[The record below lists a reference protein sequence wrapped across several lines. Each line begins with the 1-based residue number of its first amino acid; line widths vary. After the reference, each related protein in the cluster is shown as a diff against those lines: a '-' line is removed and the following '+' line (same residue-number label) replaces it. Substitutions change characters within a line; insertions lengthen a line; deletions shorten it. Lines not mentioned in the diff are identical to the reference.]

1 MELHDFSTKKISQ
14 QTEHTRK
21 RYNVSSVVYDL
32 MEWPVEWIWYN
43 KWRKLLWKK
52 VEGPNVLEIGIGT
65 GKNISYYPKNIQVNG
80 IDLSP
85 KMLERAKTVLS
96 NYPNERVRLQVM
108 DVQNLD
114 FPDNYFDEV
123 VATFVFCSVPDPI
136 LGLKEAL
143 RVTKPGGKHHLL
155 EHMRS
160 RNPLFSSM
168 MVKLDGP
175 IHYLSGVHIAR
186 QTVENVEAAGWKIEQ
201 VKDLTMGG
209 IFKRIKATKSH

>member
-123 VATFVFCSVPDPI
+123 VAT
-136 LGLKEAL
+136 
-143 RVTKPGGKHHLL
+143 
-155 EHMRS
+155 
-160 RNPLFSSM
+160 
-168 MVKLDGP
+168 
-175 IHYLSGVHIAR
+175 
-186 QTVENVEAAGWKIEQ
+186 
-201 VKDLTMGG
+201 
-209 IFKRIKATKSH
+209 

>member
-1 MELHDFSTKKISQ
+1 MKLDTQ
-14 QTEHTRK
+14 QTQFTKK
-21 RYNVSSVVYDL
+21 RYNTVSTIYNL
-32 MEWPVEWIWYN
+32 FEWPMEQLWYK
-43 KWRKLLWKK
+43 KWRKKLWGRVNGLK
-52 VEGPNVLEIGIGT
+52 VLEIGIGT
-65 GKNISYYPKNIQVNG
+65 GKNIPYYPDQIKLTG

-85 KMLERAKTVLS
+85 NMLKQAK
-96 NYPNERVRLQVM
+96 RLLADDPKEHVTLQEM
-108 DVQNLD
+108 DAQDLD
-114 FPDNYFDEV
+114 FPDNHFDEV

>member
-1 MELHDFSTKKISQ
+1 MKKISQ

-65 GKNISYYPKNIQVNG
+65 GKNISFYPKNIRVNG

-143 RVTKPGGKHHLL
+143 RVTKPGGKLHVL